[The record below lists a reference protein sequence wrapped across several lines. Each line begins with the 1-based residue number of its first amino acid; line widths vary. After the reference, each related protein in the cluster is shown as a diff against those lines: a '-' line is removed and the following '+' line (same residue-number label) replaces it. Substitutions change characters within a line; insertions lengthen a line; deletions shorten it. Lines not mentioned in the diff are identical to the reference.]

1 MCHGPYPLS
10 LLAGIESL
18 KSMQKLLIANRG
30 EIAVRIIRAAREF
43 GLRTVAVYSAAD
55 REAPH
60 AHLADEAY
68 LLGPPEP
75 AQSYLDS
82 ARLLDIAHTSGADAV
97 HPGYGFLA
105 ENAAFAEDC
114 RAAGLLYIGPPATAI
129 RQMGSKILSKHIAER
144 AGVPIVPSYQAPDA
158 ATLGQQGPAMA
169 ARLGYPV
176 LVKASAGG
184 GGKGMRIVE
193 HAADLLPALEAGA
206 REAQQ
211 AFGDATLM
219 LEKYIPR
226 PRHIEVQVLA
236 DQHGQVVHLY
246 ERECSIQRR
255 YQKIIEET
263 PAPGIDAAL
272 RQRLCQAAVRLAA
285 AVQYTNAGTVEF
297 LVGPEGDWYFLE
309 MNTRLQVEHPI
320 TELVTGIDI
329 VHQQLRVARGEPLAF
344 TQEDVQQRGHAI
356 ECRLYAEDPAHG
368 FLPATGRIHVLH
380 EPHGPGRR
388 IDSGIAL
395 HQEITPY
402 YDPILAKLSSYGATR
417 QEALLRMQG
426 LLRDYTLLGVTTNRQ
441 FLLDVLTSAA
451 FAAGE
456 TDTAFLTRHFPHWQ
470 PAVEVPDDLLALT
483 ALAEY
488 TQRQRHTSTSFA
500 AAAAVVPETP
510 WQRYDGWR
518 LGGPA

>member
-1 MCHGPYPLS
+1 
-10 LLAGIESL
+10 
-18 KSMQKLLIANRG
+18 MQKLLVANRG
-30 EIAVRIIRAAREF
+30 EIAVRIMRAAHEL
-43 GLRTVAVYSAAD
+43 GLRTVAVYSEAD
-55 REAPH
+55 RDAPH
-60 AHLADEAY
+60 THLADEAY

-82 ARLLDIAHTSGADAV
+82 ARLLDVARASGADAV

-114 RAAGLLYIGPPATAI
+114 RHAGLLYVGPSVEAI
-129 RQMGSKILSKHIAER
+129 RQMGSKILSKQIAER
-144 AGVPIVPSYQAPDA
+144 AGVPIVPSYHAPDA
-158 ATLGQQGPAMA
+158 ATLAQEGPEA
-169 ARLGYPV
+169 AAHLGYPV

-193 HAADLLPALEAGA
+193 RPADLLPALEAGA

-219 LEKYIPR
+219 LEKYIPN
-226 PRHIEVQVLA
+226 PRHIEVQVLG
-236 DQHGQVVHLY
+236 DHYGHRLHLG

-255 YQKIIEET
+255 HQKIVEET
-263 PAPGIDAAL
+263 PAPTVDPAL
-272 RQRLCQAAVRLAA
+272 RQRLTSAALRLAA

-297 LVGPEGDWYFLE
+297 LVGADGSVYFLE

-320 TELVTGIDI
+320 TELVTGIDM
-329 VHQQLRVARGEPLAF
+329 VHQQLRIARGEPLAF

-356 ECRLYAEDPAHG
+356 ECRLYAENPAQG
-368 FLPATGRIHVLH
+368 FLPATGRIQVLC

-395 HQEITPY
+395 HQEVTPY
-402 YDPILAKLSSYGATR
+402 YDPILAKLITYGATR
-417 QEALLRMQG
+417 QEALLRMQA
-426 LLRDYTLLGVTTNRQ
+426 LLREYTILGVTTNRQ
-441 FLLDVLTSAA
+441 FLLDVMTSAV

-456 TDTAFLTRHFPHWQ
+456 TDTAFLDRHFASWQ
-470 PAVEVPDDLLALT
+470 PAVEVPDEVLALA
-483 ALAEY
+483 ALGELV
-488 TQRQRHTSTSFA
+488 QRRGPFLSAPAASTSVA
-500 AAAAVVPETP
+500 PEAGLTTP

-518 LGGPA
+518 MGGQT

>member
-1 MCHGPYPLS
+1 MH
-10 LLAGIESL
+10 
-18 KSMQKLLIANRG
+18 KLLIANRG
-30 EIAVRIIRAAREF
+30 EIAVRIIRAAREL
-43 GLRTVAVYSAAD
+43 GLRTVAVYSTAD
-55 REAPH
+55 RDAPH
-60 AHLADEAY
+60 THLADEAY

-82 ARLLDIAHTSGADAV
+82 ARLLDIARTSGADAV

-114 RAAGLLYIGPPATAI
+114 RAAGLIYVGPSAEAI
-129 RQMGSKILSKHIAER
+129 RQMGSKILSKQIAKR
-144 AGVPIVPSYQAPDA
+144 AGVPIVPSYHAPDA
-158 ATLGQQGPAMA
+158 ATLGQQGPAIA
-169 ARLGYPV
+169 AGLGYPV

-193 HAADLLPALEAGA
+193 RAEDLLPALEAGA

-219 LEKYIPR
+219 LEKYIPQ
-226 PRHIEVQVLA
+226 PRHIEVQVLG
-236 DQHGQVVHLY
+236 DHSGQYVHLG

-263 PAPGIDAAL
+263 PAPTIDAAL
-272 RQRLCQAAVRLAA
+272 RQRLSSAALRLAA
-285 AVQYTNAGTVEF
+285 AVNYTNAGTVEF
-297 LVGPEGDWYFLE
+297 LVGPDGDVYFLE

-329 VHQQLRVARGEPLAF
+329 VHQQLRMARGESLAF
-344 TQEDVQQRGHAI
+344 TQAQVQQRGHAI

-368 FLPATGRIHVLH
+368 FLPATGRIQVLR

-395 HQEITPY
+395 HQEVTPY
-402 YDPILAKLSSYGATR
+402 YDPILAKLISYGATR

-426 LLRDYTLLGVTTNRQ
+426 LLREYTLLGVTTNRQ
-441 FLLDVLTSAA
+441 FLLDVITSAA
-451 FAAGE
+451 FAAGA
-456 TDTAFLTRHFPHWQ
+456 TDTAFLTRHFTGWQ
-470 PAVEVPDDLLALT
+470 PTAEVSDDILALT
-483 ALAEY
+483 ALAEF
-488 TQRQRHTSTSFA
+488 TQPPATTTLA
-500 AAAAVVPETP
+500 AARSAVPDTP
-510 WQRYDGWR
+510 WHHYDGWR
-518 LGGPA
+518 IGGAA

>member
-1 MCHGPYPLS
+1 MH
-10 LLAGIESL
+10 
-18 KSMQKLLIANRG
+18 KLLVANRG
-30 EIAVRIIRAAREF
+30 EIAVRIMRAARDL
-43 GLRTVAVYSAAD
+43 GLRTVAVYSKAD
-55 REAPH
+55 RDAPH
-60 AHLADEAY
+60 TQLADEAY

-82 ARLLDIAHTSGADAV
+82 ARLLDVARASGADAV

-105 ENAAFAEDC
+105 ENAALAEDC
-114 RAAGLLYIGPPATAI
+114 RGAGLLYVGPSVEAI
-129 RQMGSKILSKHIAER
+129 RQMGSKILSKQLAER
-144 AGVPIVPSYQAPDA
+144 AGVPVVPSYHAPDA
-158 ATLGQQGPAMA
+158 ATLAQEGPEAA

-193 HAADLLPALEAGA
+193 RASDLLAALEAGA

-219 LEKYIPR
+219 LEKYIPN
-226 PRHIEVQVLA
+226 PRHIEVQVLG
-236 DQHGQVVHLY
+236 DHFGQRLHLY

-255 YQKIIEET
+255 HQKIVEET
-263 PAPGIDAAL
+263 PAPAIDAAL
-272 RQRLCQAAVRLAA
+272 RQRLTSAALRLAA

-297 LVGPEGDWYFLE
+297 LVGAAGEVYFLE

-329 VHQQLRVARGEPLAF
+329 VLQQLRIARGEPVAF
-344 TQEDVQQRGHAI
+344 TQEHVQQRGHAI
-356 ECRLYAEDPAHG
+356 ECRLYAEDPAQG
-368 FLPATGRIHVLH
+368 FLPATGRIQVLR

-402 YDPILAKLSSYGATR
+402 YDPILAKLITYGATR
-417 QEALLRMQG
+417 QEALSRMQT
-426 LLRDYTLLGVTTNRQ
+426 LLREYTILGVTTNRQ
-441 FLLDVLTSAA
+441 FLLDIMTSAA
-451 FAAGE
+451 FAAGA
-456 TDTAFLTRHFPHWQ
+456 TDTAFLDRHFVHWR
-470 PAVEVPDDLLALT
+470 PAAEVPDEILALA
-483 ALAEY
+483 ALGELV
-488 TQRQRHTSTSFA
+488 QRRGHFPAAPVVNA
-500 AAAAVVPETP
+500 AAASEARLPTP

-518 LGGPA
+518 IGGQA